1 MEVEGRVGHESPLMG
16 WFRMPNVL
24 DQPTAK
30 LAALLTVGWSL
41 GLAVILLRPLATV
54 LAH

>member
-1 MEVEGRVGHESPLMG
+1 MGVADRVGHESPLMG
-16 WFRMPNVL
+16 WFRTPNVL

-30 LAALLTVGWSL
+30 IAAFLTVGWNV